1 VSSPS
6 GLRCELW
13 RRLAQD
19 QDASRWPVERQLREV
34 GRAVASRLSVL
45 ERGGAGASV
54 SVREGASTFRRGQ
67 LLMLGGGVAVVVVAM
82 VWLAAA
88 LASRSSSGLVARRH
102 VRTTTP
108 VSEGAHQASSG
119 GFVVDA
125 RGDLPLQFGDGS
137 TVTFGSG
144 STGRLQRLD
153 GTRAEIVLERGWL
166 DAHVIHADTTVWLL
180 HAGPYCVHVTGTR
193 FTMKWTAQNLEV
205 DLFEGAVVIDGSIL
219 GAGLPLKAGNR
230 LKITS
235 GSVLIE
241 PIGVEPSMVT
251 RGNSEQARGQGQR
264 QGQRQAQGQ
273 AQGGDR
279 WMALAE
285 RGAYRE
291 ALAAATQLGWNHLCH
306 HLDARRLLTLGDVA
320 RYSDA
325 APRAR
330 QAFQFLVTRFPRDRL
345 AADAVFSLGRLA
357 FESHH
362 PDEASR
368 WFRRY
373 LTDWPS
379 APLADQAAG
388 RVLEC
393 AIRSDDQR
401 AAEEAARSYLA
412 RVPGGPHALLAR
424 QVLGQ
429 PVDDGRP

>member
-1 VSSPS
+1 
-6 GLRCELW
+6 
-13 RRLAQD
+13 
-19 QDASRWPVERQLREV
+19 
-34 GRAVASRLSVL
+34 
-45 ERGGAGASV
+45 
-54 SVREGASTFRRGQ
+54 
-67 LLMLGGGVAVVVVAM
+67 MLGGGVVLVVVVC
-82 VWLAAA
+82 LAAA
-88 LASRSSSGLVARRH
+88 LASRSTSSLVARRH
-102 VRTTTP
+102 ERTTAP
-108 VSEGAHQASSG
+108 VTEGAGQASSG

-125 RGDLPLQFGDGS
+125 REDLPLQFGDGS
-137 TVTFGSG
+137 TVIFRSG

-153 GTRAEIVLERGWL
+153 GTGAEIVLERGWL
-166 DAHVIHADTTVWLL
+166 DAHVIHADTTAWLL

-241 PIGVEPSMVT
+241 PVGGQRSTVT
-251 RGNSEQARGQGQR
+251 RGTPD
-264 QGQRQAQGQ
+264 
-273 AQGGDR
+273 DR

-291 ALAAATQLGWNHLCH
+291 ALAAATHLGWNHLCR

-320 RYSDA
+320 RYSGA

-362 PDEASR
+362 PNEASR
-368 WFRRY
+368 WFRQY

-379 APLADQAAG
+379 APLANQAAG

-401 AAEEAARSYLA
+401 AAEDAARSYLV